1 MLGYCIPVDPAAH
14 HFAGRVLAGVAIGG
28 LTHVVP
34 MYIAEVSLERRKVR
48 TTLTSKARSIVNPW
62 ISCRSTTACHHSRCK
77 HWLN

>member
-34 MYIAEVSLERRKVR
+34 MYIAEVSLTYRPKVR
-48 TTLTSKARSIVNPW
+48 TTLT
-62 ISCRSTTACHHSRCK
+62 
-77 HWLN
+77 